1 MGSKS
6 NIIFGEEMSWLL
18 EQYWEERWVDKKLTF
33 CNLNDHDR
41 NIEENFVQKHSV
53 ESFLQFTKVIILLMF
68 LKESPDFQFRKPL
81 PPVPSC
87 VTVKLLTKQSSL
99 GRRTCPGTK

>member
-18 EQYWEERWVDKKLTF
+18 GKYWEERWIDKELTF
-33 CNLNDHDR
+33 CNLDDHDK

-53 ESFLQFTKVIILLMF
+53 ESFLQFTKVIILLIL
-68 LKESPDFQFRKPL
+68 LKESTDITFRKPL
-81 PPVPSC
+81 PLVPSFA
-87 VTVKLLTKQSSL
+87 TVKLLMKQSSL
-99 GRRTCPGTK
+99 ARKTCPGTK